1 VAKYGNVTYGGTKYG
16 ETPKLVYS
24 VEPMSLVVLDFSKV
38 YLQWIS
44 PTGTFSKIRLVRNQW
59 GFPET
64 AEDGVIIW
72 DEFATSGNVSRQSF
86 VDGLDNPTSIGIVP
100 GKPVYYSM
108 FLYND
113 QKVWVTAGKIQGIV
127 ALNHNTQNKIMDL
140 IPKVY
145 TSKEQSPLH
154 VTDETSALYNFM
166 YALSFSY
173 DEFLTLIELT
183 QPNHTKEGSP
193 FSVLSEE
200 TGHVGLDPE
209 PNLPVK
215 NQKRL
220 VRESR
225 YLYSHKGL
233 KNGLET
239 YAESLT
245 GYAPTVTVSPNLL
258 LSVQDSTF
266 YQSIG
271 NWLTSQNLTATS
283 NVEQVAELGEN
294 VIDMTYSCKLIA
306 TDASTSMFLGFFPW
320 SPITR
325 GIPVKSETEYIVSC
339 KVKSPPSDG
348 NVSLV
353 IGWFDGTGAPIS
365 ETAASTTSAN
375 NTWKTVSKTATAPS
389 TAVYAGIKILYS
401 DAGTYYVD
409 QVCMQ
414 EGNTIN
420 YDEARA
426 ITVELSPNKIN
437 YIKNPSFEVDASNWA
452 TTGATFT
459 QDSNVPTFGYTGDYS
474 GKFVAAGLWDLSTS
488 YNIPV
493 TPGQYYTG
501 SFYVSSD
508 DASTINCSIEFYN
521 IDDELINTIE
531 AVDQPIS
538 DTFSQITVTGI
549 SDSLLEATYAI
560 FRVSGTAGTF
570 YIDLIQFEK
579 SFVATE
585 YFDGSMPSNY
595 GNVWQGTANSSYT
608 LAYYNKPLKLPRLAE
623 TMKDWIPQNAFW
635 RIKTLAGLEYTN
647 PTM

>member
-1 VAKYGNVTYGGTKYG
+1 MAKYGNVTYGGTKYG

-24 VEPMSLVVLDFSKV
+24 VEPMSLVVLDFFKV
-38 YLQWIS
+38 YLEWIS

-86 VDGLDNPTSIGIVP
+86 IDGVDNPSSIGIVP

-113 QKVWVTAGKIQGIV
+113 QKVWITAGKIQGIV
-127 ALNHNTQNKIMDL
+127 ASNHDTQKKIMDL

-200 TGHVGLDPE
+200 TGHVGLDSE

-220 VRESR
+220 VREARYMYSR
-225 YLYSHKGL
+225 KGL
-233 KNGLET
+233 KSGLET
-239 YAESLT
+239 YVESLT
-245 GYAPTVTVSPNLL
+245 GYAPTITVSPNLL

-266 YQSIG
+266 YQSTG
-271 NWLTSQNLTATS
+271 NWVFESATAVET
-283 NVEQVAELGEN
+283 NEQVPAPGDN
-294 VIDMTYSCKLIA
+294 VIDGIYTCKVTA
-306 TDASTSMFLGFFPW
+306 TDAFYMVLGYT
-320 SPITR
+320 SPITK
-325 GIPVKSETEYIVSC
+325 GIPVNSETEYIASC

-348 NVSLV
+348 NVTVS
-353 IGWFDGTGAPIS
+353 IAWYDGNGTLLNEDNGTS
-365 ETAASTTSAN
+365 VSAN
-375 NTWKTVSKTATAPS
+375 NTWKSVSVTATSPAS
-389 TAVYAGIKILYS
+389 AVYAGLKIS
-401 DAGTYYVD
+401 SNADGQYYID

-414 EGNTIN
+414 EGDAID

-426 ITVELSPNKIN
+426 ITVELSPNKTN
-437 YIKNPSFEVDASNWA
+437 YIKNPSFEVDASNWTA
-452 TTGATFT
+452 TGATFT
-459 QDSNVPTFGYTGDYS
+459 QDSSVPTYGYTGDYS
-474 GKFVAAGLWDLSTS
+474 GKFVAAGVWDIETS
-488 YNIPV
+488 YAIPID
-493 TPGQYYTG
+493 PGQYYTG
-501 SFYVSSD
+501 SFYVYSD
-508 DASTINCSIEFYN
+508 DASTIDCSIKVYN
-521 IDDELINTIE
+521 IDDELISTIE

-538 DTFSQITVTGI
+538 DTFSQVTVTGI
-549 SDSLLEATYAI
+549 SDSLSDADYAI
-560 FRVSGTAGTF
+560 FSISGTAGTF
-570 YIDLIQFEK
+570 YIDLVQFER

-585 YFDGSMPSNY
+585 YFDGSMPSDY
-595 GNVWQGTANSSYT
+595 GNIWQGTADASYT
-608 LAYYNKPLKLPRLAE
+608 LSYFNKPLKIPRLAE
-623 TMKDWIPQNAFW
+623 TVKDWIPQNAFW
-635 RIKTLAGLEYTN
+635 RITTLAGLEFTN
-647 PTM
+647 PTV

>member
-1 VAKYGNVTYGGTKYG
+1 MAKYGNITYGGSKYG
-16 ETPKLVYS
+16 ETPKLGYS

-72 DEFATSGNVSRQSF
+72 DEFATSGSVSRQSF
-86 VDGLDNPTSIGIVP
+86 IDGVDNPSSVGIVP

-113 QKVWVTAGKIQGIV
+113 QKVWIIAGKIQGTV
-127 ALNHNTQNKIMDL
+127 ASNHGTQKKIMDL

-200 TGHVGLDPE
+200 TGHVGLDLE
-209 PNLPVK
+209 SNLPVK

-220 VRESR
+220 VREARYMYSR
-225 YLYSHKGL
+225 KGL
-233 KNGLET
+233 KSGLET
-239 YAESLT
+239 YVESLT
-245 GYAPTVTVSPNLL
+245 GYAPTITVSPNLL

-266 YQSIG
+266 YQSVG
-271 NWLTSQNLTATS
+271 NWLTSQNVTAEFS
-283 NVEQVAELGEN
+283 AEQVPAPGDN
-294 VIDMTYSCKLIA
+294 VIDGIYSCKLTA
-306 TDASTSMFLGFFPW
+306 TDVFTMYLGSFD
-320 SPITR
+320 PITK
-325 GIPVKSETEYIVSC
+325 GVPVQPEVEYTTSI
-339 KVKSPPSDG
+339 KIKSPPSSG
-348 NVSLV
+348 NVTVSV
-353 IGWFDGTGAPIS
+353 NWYDGAGVFI
-365 ETAASTTSAN
+365 ETDDGSSVSAN
-375 NTWKTVSKTATAPS
+375 NTWKSASVIATSPVN
-389 TAVYAGIKILYS
+389 AVYAAIQVTGS
-401 DAGTYYVD
+401 AAGEYYVD

-414 EGNTIN
+414 EGDAIN

-426 ITVELSPNKIN
+426 ITIELSPNKIN
-437 YIKNPSFEVDASNWA
+437 YIKNPSFEIDDSNW
-452 TTGATFT
+452 TKTGATFT
-459 QDSNVPTFGYTGDYS
+459 QDSNVPTYGYTGDYS
-474 GKFVAAGLWDLSTS
+474 GKFVAAGAWDISTS
-488 YNIPV
+488 HYIPI

-501 SFYVSSD
+501 SFYIYSD
-508 DASTINCSIEFYN
+508 DASTIDCSIQFYN
-521 IDDELINTIE
+521 IDEELISTIE

-538 DTFSQITVTGI
+538 DTFSQVTVTGI
-549 SDSLLEATYAI
+549 LDSLSDADYAI
-560 FRVSGTAGTF
+560 FSISGTAGTF
-570 YIDLIQFEK
+570 YIDLVQFEK
-579 SFVATE
+579 SFVATD

-595 GNVWQGTANSSYT
+595 GNVWQGTADASYT

-647 PTM
+647 PTV

>member
-1 VAKYGNVTYGGTKYG
+1 VAKYGNITYGGSTYG

-72 DEFATSGNVSRQSF
+72 DEVATSGNVSRQSF

-100 GKPVYYSM
+100 GKPIYYSM

-127 ALNHNTQNKIMDL
+127 ASNHNTQNKIMDL

-200 TGHVGLDPE
+200 TGHVGLDSE

-233 KNGLET
+233 KSGLET
-239 YAESLT
+239 YVESLT
-245 GYAPTVTVSPNLL
+245 GYAPTITISPNLL

-266 YQSIG
+266 YQSTG
-271 NWLTSQNLTATS
+271 NWVFESATAVETD
-283 NVEQVAELGEN
+283 EQVPASGNN
-294 VIDMTYSCKLIA
+294 VIDGIYTCKVTA
-306 TDASTSMFLGFFPW
+306 TDAFYMALGYA
-320 SPITR
+320 SSITK
-325 GIPVKSETEYIVSC
+325 GIPVKSETEYIASC
-339 KVKSPPSDG
+339 KVK
-348 NVSLV
+348 VQRL
-353 IGWFDGTGAPIS
+353 
-365 ETAASTTSAN
+365 
-375 NTWKTVSKTATAPS
+375 
-389 TAVYAGIKILYS
+389 
-401 DAGTYYVD
+401 
-409 QVCMQ
+409 
-414 EGNTIN
+414 
-420 YDEARA
+420 R
-426 ITVELSPNKIN
+426 
-437 YIKNPSFEVDASNWA
+437 NP
-452 TTGATFT
+452 
-459 QDSNVPTFGYTGDYS
+459 
-474 GKFVAAGLWDLSTS
+474 
-488 YNIPV
+488 
-493 TPGQYYTG
+493 
-501 SFYVSSD
+501 
-508 DASTINCSIEFYN
+508 
-521 IDDELINTIE
+521 
-531 AVDQPIS
+531 
-538 DTFSQITVTGI
+538 
-549 SDSLLEATYAI
+549 LLCI
-560 FRVSGTAGTF
+560 FF
-570 YIDLIQFEK
+570 
-579 SFVATE
+579 
-585 YFDGSMPSNY
+585 
-595 GNVWQGTANSSYT
+595 
-608 LAYYNKPLKLPRLAE
+608 
-623 TMKDWIPQNAFW
+623 
-635 RIKTLAGLEYTN
+635 
-647 PTM
+647 